1 MSSVVAPFFSSSRT
15 PKAPVSWVSSEPS
28 KMASPSSS
36 RSSDPSTNIY
46 ALGMAVQGLDMALMP
61 KRPEQPR
68 VPRYNRKAA
77 ESQSTLV
84 AESVDEQPLKET
96 DSAGNDGKSTSG
108 SKMFKKLFRK
118 SST

>member
-1 MSSVVAPFFSSSRT
+1 
-15 PKAPVSWVSSEPS
+15 
-28 KMASPSSS
+28 
-36 RSSDPSTNIY
+36 
-46 ALGMAVQGLDMALMP
+46 MAVQGLDMALMP

-96 DSAGNDGKSTSG
+96 DSAGNDGTSW
-108 SKMFKKLFRK
+108 LFRLLLTK
-118 SST
+118 RGADSE